1 MTDYIKREEA
11 LKRRHGCD
19 SDCKTCDFFT
29 DGDSWCEGEVFV
41 LDLLSIPAAD
51 VVEQK
56 HGNGLYRGDRG
67 GPNCLYICSV
77 CNNEIRTYQPEAWNY
92 CPNCGARMVNNDV

>member
-1 MTDYIKREEA
+1 MTDYIKREDA

-19 SDCKTCDFFT
+19 GDCKTCNFFT
-29 DGDSWCEGEVFV
+29 DGDSWCEGDVFV

-56 HGNGLYRGDRG
+56 HGNWILKSYEGSSGVYQ
-67 GPNCLYICSV
+67 CSV
-77 CNNEIRTYQPEAWNY
+77 CKARGRKQIFLFNF
-92 CPNCGARMVNNDV
+92 CPDCGAKMDGE